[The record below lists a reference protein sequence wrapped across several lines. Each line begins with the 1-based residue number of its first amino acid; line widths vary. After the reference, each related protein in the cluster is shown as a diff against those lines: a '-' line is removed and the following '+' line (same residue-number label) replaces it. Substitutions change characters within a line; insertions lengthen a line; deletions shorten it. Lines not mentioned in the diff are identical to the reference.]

1 MNPRL
6 ETEFLGLKL
15 RNPLLV
21 GASPLADS
29 AEVAVELQERGAA
42 AIVMRSLFEEQI
54 DIESRA
60 GEAFIESHGESFAEA
75 TSYFPSVAEY
85 VLGPEEYLRQLED
98 LKRKLE
104 IPVIA
109 SLNGVTVGGWTE
121 YAKRMEGSGADALE
135 LNFYFLPTDPAES
148 GQQVED
154 RLAEVVAAVRAQI
167 KIPLAVK
174 LSPFYSSLPNLIRR
188 MSSLGAEGVV
198 IFNRFYQ
205 PDIDI
210 EMLEASPRINLSH
223 SSELLLRL
231 RWLAIL
237 HGQGPVGLCSTGGVH
252 TPEDLIKT
260 LMAGAD
266 TVQIVSLLL
275 RHGAKQVQVLLE
287 GLSRWMQEHEYTDI
301 KQLRGCMSLQKCP
314 DPSVFERANYMR
326 VLQGWQA

>member
-6 ETEFLGLKL
+6 ETEYLGLKL
-15 RNPLLV
+15 RNPLIV
-21 GASPLADS
+21 GASPLGDS
-29 AEVAVELQERGAA
+29 AEVAQELQERGAG

-54 DIESRA
+54 EIERRA

-85 VLGPEEYLRQLED
+85 VLGPEDYLRQLER
-98 LKRKLE
+98 LKKGLE

-109 SLNGVTVGGWTE
+109 SLNGVTVGGWTD
-121 YAKRMEGSGADALE
+121 YAKRMEECGADALE
-135 LNFYFLPTDPAES
+135 LNFYFLPTDPEEA
-148 GQQVED
+148 GQSVED
-154 RLAEVVAAVRAQI
+154 HLAEVVTSVYGQI
-167 KIPLAVK
+167 RIPLAVK
-174 LSPFYSSLPNLIRR
+174 LSPFYSSLPNLVRR
-188 MSSLGAEGVV
+188 LEGLGAKGVV

-210 EMLEASPRINLSH
+210 EALEASPKINLSH

-237 HGQGPVGLCSTGGVH
+237 HGQSQINLSSSGGVH
-252 TPEDLIKT
+252 TTEDVVKT

-275 RHGAKQVQVLLE
+275 RHGTKQMKVMVD
-287 GLSRWMQEHEYTDI
+287 GLTRWMEEHEYSDI

-326 VLQGWQA
+326 VLQGWEA

>member
-15 RNPLLV
+15 KNPLV
-21 GASPLADS
+21 IGAAPLADS
-29 AEVAVELQERGAA
+29 ADVALELQERGAA
-42 AIVMRSLFEEQI
+42 AIVMRSLFEEQLA
-54 DIESRA
+54 IEARA

-75 TSYFPSVAEY
+75 TSFFPSSAEY
-85 VLGPEEYLRQLED
+85 VLGPDEYLRELEL
-98 LKRKLE
+98 LKKRLE

-121 YAKRMEGSGADALE
+121 YARRMQDCGADALE
-135 LNFYFLPTDPAES
+135 LNFYHLPTDPEDSA
-148 GQQVED
+148 QQVED
-154 RLAEVVAAVRAQI
+154 RLAEVVVSVRSHI

-174 LSPFYSSLPNLIRR
+174 LSPFYSSLPNLVRR
-188 MSSLGAEGVV
+188 LGSLGANGVV

-210 EMLEASPRINLSH
+210 ELLEASPRINLSH

-237 HGQGPVGLCSTGGVH
+237 FGQNALSLASTGGVH
-252 TPEDLIKT
+252 TPEDLVKT

-266 TVQIVSLLL
+266 VVQIVSVLL
-275 RHGAKQVQVLLE
+275 RNGNKQVQALLD
-287 GLSRWMQEHEYTDI
+287 GLVRWMQDHEYADI
-301 KQLRGCMSLQKCP
+301 KQLRGCMSLRNCP
-314 DPSVFERANYMR
+314 DPAAYERTNYMR